1 MTQLPP
7 TDHHASIAP
16 MPVTQETTDETGGAW
31 TRRLVIF
38 LRVMAALSLA
48 KGMYHW
54 AEVLGIGAND
64 AEGFEAQALSWQT
77 ATVYFAVIDLV
88 AAVGLWLA
96 TPWGAVLWLTT
107 VISMAVVDVMFPQVY
122 GGNLVSVIA
131 EIGLL
136 MVYLGFAWM
145 AAYEHPA

>member
-1 MTQLPP
+1 VTQLPP

-16 MPVTQETTDETGGAW
+16 MPVAHETTDEAGGAW

-38 LRVMAALSLA
+38 LRVMAALSLV

-54 AEVLGIGAND
+54 AQVLGIGVGEGD
-64 AEGFEAQALSWQT
+64 GFEVQPLSWQT

-107 VISMAVVDVMFPQVY
+107 VISMAVVDVMFPQIY
-122 GGNLVSVIA
+122 GGNLLTVIA
-131 EIGLL
+131 ELGLL
-136 MVYLGFAWM
+136 MVYLALAWL

>member
-1 MTQLPP
+1 
-7 TDHHASIAP
+7 
-16 MPVTQETTDETGGAW
+16 MPVAHDTTDEAGGAW

-38 LRVMAALSLA
+38 LRVMAGLSLA

-54 AEVLGIGAND
+54 AQVLGIGVGEAD
-64 AEGFEAQALSWQT
+64 HFELQSLSWQT

-107 VISMAVVDVMFPQVY
+107 VISMAVVDLMFPQIY
-122 GGNLVSVIA
+122 GGNLVTVA
-131 EIGLL
+131 VEFVLL
-136 MVYLGFAWM
+136 AVYLGLAWM